1 MGPKLQS
8 PASGRIEE
16 HFGFDRADL
25 RAIYRHPIIGA
36 NIGLWRADLLCNV
49 HGEYVS
55 DDVDD
60 CQHTGTPQITLTV
73 YPAG

>member
-25 RAIYRHPIIGA
+25 GAIR
-36 NIGLWRADLLCNV
+36 
-49 HGEYVS
+49 EYVS
-55 DDVDD
+55 DDTDD